1 MEHRIPFL
9 LSEMAAFLLQ
19 LIFVMSGNIF
29 DVAVKDVAEYIDG
42 VHVDAFIVLQ
52 TVKERLAEMIFSV
65 QGIFCDAFF
74 FHSCPKLIIFYQT
87 PSPLSPCISFIIGL
101 G

>member
-29 DVAVKDVAEYIDG
+29 DVAVKDVAEHIDG

-65 QGIFCDAFF
+65 
-74 FHSCPKLIIFYQT
+74 
-87 PSPLSPCISFIIGL
+87 
-101 G
+101 